1 MSAGEASSLTCTC
14 AACGRQWRRSA
25 HLSSMPADCLRDA
38 DGARMRCGGP
48 VSSSWAGASGA
59 R

>member
-1 MSAGEASSLTCTC
+1 MSAGEASSVTCTC

-38 DGARMRCGGP
+38 DAVCAVEVGQC
-48 VSSSWAGASGA
+48 
-59 R
+59 